1 MQKEKKPKKEK
12 RHIQFSKILTAIF
25 GAFMLPK
32 PNQFLCPLCALKH
45 SLQYTG
51 LSVLGAKGTWVG
63 FPHSAHTASNIS
75 RGALRSPPFLRP
87 RLHSLQRVG
96 SFWKPCSA

>member
-1 MQKEKKPKKEK
+1 
-12 RHIQFSKILTAIF
+12 
-25 GAFMLPK
+25 MLPK

-96 SFWKPCSA
+96 SFWKPFSA